1 VNAAGSTAFLVFDA
15 AEAAFTAAGQ
25 ILQSAASQG
34 QKVAVAAA
42 LGQIIT
48 GPAEWTGG
56 GGASLLGVPVR
67 QLEELLPDAAPG
79 ALLVTAEFAKAVEAS
94 GAQASDVTGAISG
107 RRLLRLEPPRTL
119 PPSGDNETQVGTQ
132 PIAGGAPG
140 VLSMRT
146 ALAPGMVLGGRYE
159 ILSELGAGGM
169 AVVYKA
175 RDRQLN
181 EVVAIKTIKAEDS
194 RDEALLDALKSEIRL
209 ARKITHRNVLRIYD
223 FGDAGGVPFISMEYV
238 RGMTLR
244 YLLQNRARVPFAAGL
259 RIMRQV
265 CTALTV
271 AHEQSV
277 LHRDIKPENVM
288 LEPSGNAKLMDFGI
302 ASPMRRGDGQAHE
315 RLVVGTPRY
324 ASPEQLTGDPVDERT
339 DVYSCGVMMYYM
351 FTGKLPFNER
361 NMERLLEVKGKE
373 EYAAPGTLV
382 PDFPKELETLIAAC
396 LKADRDKRPQSAEAL
411 LRTLETLR
419 V

>member
-1 VNAAGSTAFLVFDA
+1 
-15 AEAAFTAAGQ
+15 
-25 ILQSAASQG
+25 
-34 QKVAVAAA
+34 
-42 LGQIIT
+42 
-48 GPAEWTGG
+48 
-56 GGASLLGVPVR
+56 
-67 QLEELLPDAAPG
+67 
-79 ALLVTAEFAKAVEAS
+79 
-94 GAQASDVTGAISG
+94 
-107 RRLLRLEPPRTL
+107 
-119 PPSGDNETQVGTQ
+119 
-132 PIAGGAPG
+132 
-140 VLSMRT
+140 M
-146 ALAPGMVLGGRYE
+146 
-159 ILSELGAGGM
+159 
-169 AVVYKA
+169 
-175 RDRQLN
+175 
-181 EVVAIKTIKAEDS
+181 AIKTIKSEDS
-194 RDEALLDALKSEIRL
+194 SDQMLLDAMKSEIRL
-209 ARKITHRNVLRIYD
+209 ARKITHRNVLRTYD
-223 FGDAGGVPFISMEYV
+223 FGDANGVPFISMEYV

-265 CTALTV
+265 CTALQV

-339 DVYSCGVMMYYM
+339 DVYSCGVMMYQM

-373 EYAAPGTLV
+373 EYNAPSSLV
-382 PDFPKELETLIAAC
+382 PDFPKELEALIVAC
-396 LKADRDKRPQSAEAL
+396 LKADREKRPQSAEVL
-411 LRTLETLR
+411 LKKLEDMR